1 MHPVLLNA
9 AGHRRQPVTFP
20 GYHAGRL
27 PRNKGRRYPAD
38 PPTVE
43 EIIAVMRT
51 AGGGLDGVRLR
62 ALIIVLWRAGLRIGE
77 ALALAETDLDPRRGA
92 VVVRHGKGDKRREV
106 GMDSWAWEHL
116 EPWQQ
121 LRVRFPVGPLFC
133 VIHGP
138 TAGRNWEPAS
148 ARRQLGR
155 TAAAAGV
162 RRRFAPHQLRHAH
175 AIEMAHEG
183 IPLPI
188 IQRQLGHAHLGVT
201 SIYLQGIDSTEII
214 DAVHA
219 RRPPVIPAT
228 AGLRTTP

>member
-1 MHPVLLNA
+1 VA
-9 AGHRRQPVTFP
+9 SRVADRRST
-20 GYHAGRL
+20 
-27 PRNKGRRYPAD
+27 
-38 PPTVE
+38 
-43 EIIAVMRT
+43 
-51 AGGGLDGVRLR
+51 
-62 ALIIVLWRAGLRIGE
+62 
-77 ALALAETDLDPRRGA
+77 LALAETDLEARRGA
-92 VVVRHGKGDKRREV
+92 VVVRHGKGDERREV
-106 GMDSWAWEHL
+106 GMDSWAWEQL

-148 ARRQLGR
+148 VRRQLGR

-175 AIEMAHEG
+175 AIEMAHER

-201 SIYLQGIDSTEII
+201 SIYLQGIDNAEII

-228 AGLRTTP
+228 VGLRTTP

>member
-1 MHPVLLNA
+1 MHPILLDA
-9 AGHRRQPVTFP
+9 AGHQRQPVTLP
-20 GYHAGRL
+20 GYHAGRP
-27 PRNKGRRYPAD
+27 PRNKGRRDPAD
-38 PPTVE
+38 PPTVA
-43 EIIAVMRT
+43 EIVAVMRT
-51 AGGGLDGVRLR
+51 AARAEIPRLR
-62 ALIIVLWRAGLRIGE
+62 ALIVVVWRAGLRIDE
-77 ALALAETDLDPRRGA
+77 ALALGESDLDARRGA

-106 GMDSWAWEHL
+106 GMDSWAWEQL

-138 TAGRNWEPAS
+138 TSGRNWEPAS

-175 AIEMAHEG
+175 AIEMAHER

-201 SIYLQGIDSTEII
+201 SIYLQGIDNAEII

-219 RRPPVIPAT
+219 RR
-228 AGLRTTP
+228 RR